1 MRSSRREAA
10 RGLLLLLIAFAVY
23 APIFDGGF
31 LHDDDELVASNPV
44 IQRGGRGFGPE
55 SWAGLR
61 ELWFPGPGSRN
72 VFTLPGMFV
81 PLDATAR
88 WLEWRMFGSDE
99 QSAAP
104 EARGIGAPGYHVVNV
119 LLHALCALILWR
131 VLVQLAIPG
140 AWFTALAWAVHPLC
154 VESVAWIAEQR
165 NTLAMACSLASCAA
179 WLRWRETRERR
190 AWVASLIAFL
200 FALLAKPAV
209 VPLPFVLLLLGW
221 WRRRPIGGEMRAALP
236 FFGLSLAAGLLGAAL
251 QSSYAIGS
259 APLPIGSPVERI
271 VHASFAIGFYAWAA
285 IFPFHLMAIYPR
297 WHETLPWTVQI
308 APALAA
314 AILLAASWRARERWG
329 RHVILCVGGFAA
341 MLAPALGF
349 VPMSYMRHTLIADHF
364 AYFALPFPLALMVG
378 STGAWCLAGGALRR
392 PIIRTAAA
400 AVAMLLSWQTASY
413 AAAFRDKRTLWT
425 RTLEHNPDAWLAH
438 DQLGSLLAAEG
449 RYAEAVPYYERAVA
463 LAPENAEL
471 HNNLAVAFDHLGQ
484 RERALAHIR
493 RAAELKPDDY
503 FIRLNGATA
512 LLGAGRPR
520 EALPYFEAALQLATQ
535 RGTAVDPGIRI
546 AYGAALLQAG
556 RPRDAID
563 QLDRVLARNPD
574 RPAAR
579 RLLAEARR
587 QLAAERSPA
596 AAP

>member
-1 MRSSRREAA
+1 M
-10 RGLLLLLIAFAVY
+10 
-23 APIFDGGF
+23 
-31 LHDDDELVASNPV
+31 
-44 IQRGGRGFGPE
+44 
-55 SWAGLR
+55 
-61 ELWFPGPGSRN
+61 
-72 VFTLPGMFV
+72 
-81 PLDATAR
+81 
-88 WLEWRMFGSDE
+88 
-99 QSAAP
+99 
-104 EARGIGAPGYHVVNV
+104 
-119 LLHALCALILWR
+119 IL
-131 VLVQLAIPG
+131 
-140 AWFTALAWAVHPLC
+140 
-154 VESVAWIAEQR
+154 S
-165 NTLAMACSLASCAA
+165 
-179 WLRWRETRERR
+179 
-190 AWVASLIAFL
+190 
-200 FALLAKPAV
+200 
-209 VPLPFVLLLLGW
+209 
-221 WRRRPIGGEMRAALP
+221 
-236 FFGLSLAAGLLGAAL
+236 
-251 QSSYAIGS
+251 
-259 APLPIGSPVERI
+259 
-271 VHASFAIGFYAWAA
+271 
-285 IFPFHLMAIYPR
+285 
-297 WHETLPWTVQI
+297 
-308 APALAA
+308 
-314 AILLAASWRARERWG
+314 
-329 RHVILCVGGFAA
+329 VGGFAA

-378 STGAWCLAGGALRR
+378 SAGAWCLAGGALRR

-400 AVAMLLSWQTASY
+400 AVAVLLSWQTASY

-503 FIRLNGATA
+503 FIRLNGAMA
-512 LLGAGRPR
+512 LLGAGRAR
-520 EALPYFEAALQLATQ
+520 EALPYFEAALQLAAQ
-535 RGTAVDPGIRI
+535 RGTAEDPGIRI

-556 RPRDAID
+556 RPRDAVD

-596 AAP
+596 GAP